1 MGLIQLS
8 LIGAGLAMDA
18 FSVAICKGLK
28 MQKIDKK
35 YTILLAA
42 FFGFFQGGM
51 PVLGFLL
58 GSTFEQYIKRCD
70 HWIAF
75 ILLTLVGGKMIWEAF
90 HTEGDSCTIRHDLKE
105 LTVLAFATSIDA
117 MAVGLTFAFLDMK
130 EQIVFATLIIG
141 GITFVI
147 SACGVLI
154 GHRFG
159 SKYKNK
165 AELAGGVILIL
176 IGCKILAEHMGWF
189 SFLG

>member
-8 LIGAGLAMDA
+8 FIGAGLAMDA

-35 YTILLAA
+35 YTLLLAA

-58 GSTFEQYIKRCD
+58 GSTFEQYIEKCD

-75 ILLTLVGGKMIWEAF
+75 ILLAFVGGKMVWEAL
-90 HTEGDSCTIRHDLKE
+90 HSEGDSCTIRHDLKE
-105 LTVLAFATSIDA
+105 LTVLALATSIDA

-130 EQIVFATLIIG
+130 DQILVAALLIG
-141 GITFVI
+141 GITFVL

-159 SKYKNK
+159 SKYKTK
-165 AELAGGVILIL
+165 AELAGGIVLIL
-176 IGCKILAEHMGWF
+176 IGCKILAEHMGW
-189 SFLG
+189 LIY